1 MIPTRIPDFD
11 KEQTRQLERDLN
23 RKSTNKE
30 ISLWERAIEEA
41 KKIKVK

>member
-1 MIPTRIPDFD
+1 MIPTRIPEFN

-23 RKSTNKE
+23 RKSTSEELN
-30 ISLWERAIEEA
+30 LWKSAIEEA